1 MLEQAEQLGITV
13 AGLRLI
19 CHLAEHMGIEDFQ
32 GFTFER
38 LQRILASYV
47 RGQTPSVPAFEAPVN
62 AVREPSGVQETTVG
76 EAIGASNQAAVAS
89 SSLTASVPS
98 ASQNMAGASRADVD
112 ASATAGANDPT
123 AGHVQGAATAE
134 LELGDPNAEPVMS
147 EPTAE
152 AVMSE
157 PTAGSA
163 LGESSAGLS
172 TPDSSTNAASV
183 EVDVAMAV
191 IVDESNHRIS
201 DEPTA
206 GSALGES
213 TAGLSMPDSSTNTA
227 SVEVEVKMAVVDESN
242 HRRSDADDNRIND
255 RGDGS
260 NEDNGRSRSGTPIH
274 PQDLI
279 IYNAPESANRGA
291 FGGENELP
299 EVIDELPAPDA
310 PSTQAA
316 ATTGGQFDGHQ
327 IAAGSAQPSLPRL
340 SGPEMTEASN
350 AGPSTGAEDR
360 SKDMEIDVAPL
371 EAMQEFPAPGM
382 GEVSKTGSLHVPDQ
396 QANEGGPSGNG
407 AEGIEAARHFR
418 RFGQVRHSRSRTASP
433 LTELEDE
440 DDEDDPVWKE
450 EDGDFED
457 PVDRPV
463 RRRRAVGSVRRQ
475 KKPKKTMIVDDHIDE
490 ETAAKAKEGEWYEVD
505 PPCDKCHRSGLDC
518 YKFFRIGQFMRR
530 RSCANCYEKKTSCSI
545 IQRNK
550 DGAKTKPKPK
560 NDKGKGRAKADGD
573 EDDPKK
579 DKGKRKAKV
588 NDGDDGTHGGDGDT
602 GNTADRKGKRKAE
615 EDGALDEESIPPAV
629 KKRKVKI
636 EQRE

>member
-1 MLEQAEQLGITV
+1 VLEQAEQLGITV

-47 RGQTPSVPAFEAPVN
+47 RGQTPSGPAFEVPVN
-62 AVREPSGVQETTVG
+62 TVREPSGVQETTVG

-89 SSLTASVPS
+89 SSLTALVPS

-112 ASATAGANDPT
+112 ASTTAGANDPT
-123 AGHVQGAATAE
+123 AGHVHGTAIAK
-134 LELGDPNAEPVMS
+134 LELGDPTAEPVMS
-147 EPTAE
+147 EPT
-152 AVMSE
+152 
-157 PTAGSA
+157 TGSA
-163 LGESSAGLS
+163 LGESTAGLS

-183 EVDVAMAV
+183 EVEVAMAV
-191 IVDESNHRIS
+191 VVDESNHRRS

-206 GSALGES
+206 GSALGEA

-227 SVEVEVKMAVVDESN
+227 SVEVEVKMAVIDESN
-242 HRRSDADDNRIND
+242 HRRSDADDNRVND

-260 NEDNGRSRSGTPIH
+260 NEDNGGSRLGTAIH

-310 PSTQAA
+310 PSSQAA
-316 ATTGGQFDGHQ
+316 ATTGGQVDGHQ
-327 IAAGSAQPSLPRL
+327 IAAGSAQPSLLRL
-340 SGPEMTEASN
+340 SGPEIPEASN
-350 AGPSTGAEDR
+350 AGPSTGAEDWSR
-360 SKDMEIDVAPL
+360 DMEIDVAPL
-371 EAMQEFPAPGM
+371 EAMQECPAPGM
-382 GEVSKTGSLHVPDQ
+382 GEVSEMGSLHVPDQ

-407 AEGIEAARHFR
+407 ADGTEAARHFR
-418 RFGQVRHSRSRTASP
+418 CFGQVQHSRSKTASP

-440 DDEDDPVWKE
+440 EDEDDPVWKE

-457 PVDRPV
+457 PMDRPV
-463 RRRRAVGSVRRQ
+463 RPALGRCAGGSVCRQ

-490 ETAAKAKEGEWYEVD
+490 EMAAKAKEGDWYEVD

-518 YKFFRIGQFMRR
+518 YKFFRIGQFMQRK
-530 RSCANCYEKKTSCSI
+530 SCANCYEKKMSCSI

-550 DGAKTKPKPK
+550 DGVKTKPKPK
-560 NDKGKGRAKADGD
+560 NDKGKG
-573 EDDPKK
+573 
-579 DKGKRKAKV
+579 
-588 NDGDDGTHGGDGDT
+588 
-602 GNTADRKGKRKAE
+602 
-615 EDGALDEESIPPAV
+615 
-629 KKRKVKI
+629 
-636 EQRE
+636 